1 MSYDVASWR
10 RTTVYVSCVL
20 MRTPP
25 PRSPGPPPPRGP
37 TPPRGPAP
45 PKAGPPPR
53 PTVKPTA
60 KPRPARKLPAW
71 LMRAQR
77 LLLQPTQE
85 WATIAGEFTNVG
97 TIYWHFLVPM
107 AAIGPVAATVGGIVF
122 REPGS
127 LLTSGTVPI
136 CLGTAV
142 QSGVLEYGLNLVCDD
157 LLAVA

>member
-1 MSYDVASWR
+1 MNLSYTTARRHVTTPARGEPSGNVPSWR
-10 RTTVYVSCVL
+10 RVTVYVSCVL

-71 LMRAQR
+71 PLPPQR
-77 LLLQPTQE
+77 LFLQPHQG
-85 WATIAGEFTNVG
+85 WPPLAGDVT
-97 TIYWHFLVPM
+97 T
-107 AAIGPVAATVGGIVF
+107 
-122 REPGS
+122 
-127 LLTSGTVPI
+127 
-136 CLGTAV
+136 
-142 QSGVLEYGLNLVCDD
+142 
-157 LLAVA
+157 

>member
-53 PTVKPTA
+53 PTVKPPA
-60 KPRPARKLPAW
+60 NPRPARKLPAGPI
-71 LMRAQR
+71 RAPR
-77 LLLQPTQE
+77 LLLQPPQE
-85 WATIAGEFTNVG
+85 GATTAGGSTN
-97 TIYWHFLVPM
+97 
-107 AAIGPVAATVGGIVF
+107 AGGI
-122 REPGS
+122 
-127 LLTSGTVPI
+127 
-136 CLGTAV
+136 
-142 QSGVLEYGLNLVCDD
+142 YGR
-157 LLAVA
+157 LLAPSAAVAPM